1 VHQRADGGVVE
12 QGRAIGIL
20 WYEQP
25 QDLDSI
31 HIAPRLAGPETA
43 VRGHIVIVVNMTPPP
58 TAKTYRASR

>member
-1 VHQRADGGVVE
+1 VE